1 MGYIT
6 HGSCVETE
14 TYQDVGMKRAEY
26 PDLSRFS
33 HEQREQF
40 ERVPINLTRMLLHC
54 PVSMVQSFLDFAL
67 SFRTG
72 NLDPKL
78 RELVILRMATL
89 RGSSYEHS
97 HHLKAAKMA
106 GLSDQEI
113 SGVTSAQPSGLDHK
127 LSVMIQM
134 VDDCSQQGKVSDST
148 FEKAGKIFSVAEIA
162 EATLLAG
169 LYEMLACFLKSMGVE
184 MDQHGLNWSE
194 VDRKGLNRGG

>member
-1 MGYIT
+1 MER
-6 HGSCVETE
+6 V
-14 TYQDVGMKRAEY
+14 EY
-26 PDLSRFS
+26 PDESKFTK
-33 HEQREQF
+33 EQREQL
-40 ERVPINLTRMLLHC
+40 ERVPINLTRMLLYC
-54 PVSMVQSFLDFAL
+54 PVEMVKSFLDLGL

-72 NLDPKL
+72 NLDPKI

-89 RGSSYEHS
+89 RGSSYELL
-97 HHLKAAKMA
+97 HHLPAAKMA

-148 FEKAGKIFSVAEIA
+148 FEKAGKLFSVAEIA

-184 MDQHGLNWSE
+184 LDQHGLNWSK
-194 VDRKGLNRGG
+194 VDRQSLNKGG